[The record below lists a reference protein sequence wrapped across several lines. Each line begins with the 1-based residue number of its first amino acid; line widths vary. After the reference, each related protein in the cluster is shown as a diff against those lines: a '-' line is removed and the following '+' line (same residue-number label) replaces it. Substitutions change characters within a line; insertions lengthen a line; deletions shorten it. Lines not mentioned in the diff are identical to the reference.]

1 MLAIFTRSKA
11 MEKKVHS
18 HQQRMSKA
26 HPEVLD
32 VDGAAKV
39 LGVSRWLVL
48 RLARQG
54 EIPGRKIGRE
64 WRFRLTNLLRWL
76 GQDGSKENGDGLEEL
91 IRSGRVQLLPPKKS
105 R

>member
-1 MLAIFTRSKA
+1 
-11 MEKKVHS
+11 MEKKVHT
-18 HQQRMSKA
+18 HQQRMSKV

-32 VDGAAKV
+32 VDGAARV
-39 LGVSRWLVL
+39 LGVSKWLVL

-64 WRFRLTNLLRWL
+64 WRFRLSNLLRWL
-76 GQDGSKENGDGLEEL
+76 GQDNSKENGDILEEL
-91 IRSGRVQLLPPKKS
+91 IRNGRAQVLPPKKD

>member
-1 MLAIFTRSKA
+1 MDR
-11 MEKKVHS
+11 KVHS
-18 HQQRMSKA
+18 HHQRMSKA

-64 WRFRLTNLLRWL
+64 WRFRLSNLLRWL
-76 GQDGSKENGDGLEEL
+76 GQDNSKETGDVLEDL
-91 IRSGRVQLLPPKKS
+91 IRSGRAQVLPPAKG

>member
-1 MLAIFTRSKA
+1 MVTEVRIRSHEER
-11 MEKKVHS
+11 ME
-18 HQQRMSKA
+18 RA

-32 VDGAAKV
+32 VVGAARV
-39 LGVSRWLVL
+39 LGVSKWLVL

-76 GQDGSKENGDGLEEL
+76 GQESSKENGDGIEEL
-91 IRSGRVQLLPPKKS
+91 IRSGRAQLLPPKKE